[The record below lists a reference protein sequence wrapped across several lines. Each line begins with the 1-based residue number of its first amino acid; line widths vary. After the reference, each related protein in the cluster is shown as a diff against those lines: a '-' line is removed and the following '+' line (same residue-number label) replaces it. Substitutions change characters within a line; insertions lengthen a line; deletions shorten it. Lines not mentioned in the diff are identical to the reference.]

1 MNLYN
6 LIYYRL
12 VNQELKFYAQNLN
25 KLSVGMELNLLF
37 KVLWHKSETYEY
49 KQAASSYISTK

>member
-37 KVLWHKSETYEY
+37 KDLWHKSETCEN